1 MGAECNCV
9 KDDKEEEF
17 RIGSGNYS
25 FKKMVYNKYFNI
37 DKFFYIIQIIP
48 RSQSESM
55 FYGKDIAYEKEVKN
69 KIDRTSS
76 LIRNGVREYSNGNVD
91 IIVPCAGNN

>member
-1 MGAECNCV
+1 
-9 KDDKEEEF
+9 
-17 RIGSGNYS
+17 
-25 FKKMVYNKYFNI
+25 
-37 DKFFYIIQIIP
+37 
-48 RSQSESM
+48 M